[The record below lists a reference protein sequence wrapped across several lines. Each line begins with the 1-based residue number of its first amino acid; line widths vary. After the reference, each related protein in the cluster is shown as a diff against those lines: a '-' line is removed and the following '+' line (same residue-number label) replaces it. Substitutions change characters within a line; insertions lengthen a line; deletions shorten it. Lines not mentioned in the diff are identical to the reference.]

1 MMVVSSAFG
10 GMVLPGYAATI
21 PRTPVIIP
29 VPEATHGPAPL
40 SCELAMEISKEDQA
54 GRDPVTS
61 SNRPVAKPP
70 SGPAPIKNR
79 DYEPG
84 EEKNSGRTKIRMH
97 GKAAS
102 DLPGGRLHRI
112 PVQPIEGTRKD
123 LEAVAQVMQKA
134 EMGGRV
140 RISVFGASHTGAD
153 FFTGHMRRVLQ
164 RRYGDIGHGFVYPAA
179 LYSGYRANDINLC
192 RSEGWNSDWVGR
204 TDGYGDGMYGFAGA
218 TVSSGDPADFG
229 WIETTTSNLNGRT
242 VSHYDVFSLGQPQG
256 GTMLLTV
263 DQAPP
268 RAIFTESLSPSFLW
282 HRIEVPDGPHRLTV
296 QPVGDGEV
304 RIFGLSAERDGPGVL
319 VDAMGI
325 RGRKARTWLY
335 WNPEM
340 AQAGLQALNPDL
352 VVLAYGTNEA
362 ADSDYRMVHYRS
374 DLRQVLA
381 MMRKGAPDTACILIG
396 PTDRGGWQGKHTVE
410 IWNRTALVA
419 QVQRE
424 VAPEFGCAFWD
435 WQEAMGGP
443 GSIAA
448 WRLLDPKFAGRD
460 LIHLTQRGYEWS
472 AERFIQA
479 LDDTYD

>member
-1 MMVVSSAFG
+1 M
-10 GMVLPGYAATI
+10 
-21 PRTPVIIP
+21 
-29 VPEATHGPAPL
+29 
-40 SCELAMEISKEDQA
+40 
-54 GRDPVTS
+54 
-61 SNRPVAKPP
+61 
-70 SGPAPIKNR
+70 
-79 DYEPG
+79 
-84 EEKNSGRTKIRMH
+84 
-97 GKAAS
+97 
-102 DLPGGRLHRI
+102 
-112 PVQPIEGTRKD
+112 
-123 LEAVAQVMQKA
+123 
-134 EMGGRV
+134 
-140 RISVFGASHTGAD
+140 
-153 FFTGHMRRVLQ
+153 
-164 RRYGDIGHGFVYPAA
+164 
-179 LYSGYRANDINLC
+179 
-192 RSEGWNSDWVGR
+192 
-204 TDGYGDGMYGFAGA
+204 
-218 TVSSGDPADFG
+218 
-229 WIETTTSNLNGRT
+229 
-242 VSHYDVFSLGQPQG
+242 
-256 GTMLLTV
+256 

-352 VVLAYGTNEA
+352 VILAYGTNEA

-396 PTDRGGWQGKHTVE
+396 PTDRGGWRGNIPLVE
-410 IWNRTALVA
+410 PHGFSGAGSERVALSSAV
-419 QVQRE
+419 
-424 VAPEFGCAFWD
+424 PFGIGRRRW
-435 WQEAMGGP
+435 GP